1 MRPRI
6 FIHLTY
12 RIYAKPRMSPK
23 NLKHYFVANLIQ
35 RIKQSTRRIHNP
47 SRAENAITL
56 HGQQMKL
63 YIKNQSLCVAVI
75 LLSGNLTATA
85 GTRDCLKQTD
95 KWLASPVGR
104 QHVDNALTYRDANG
118 IWPKNV
124 DTTSQPFGGQP
135 TELKGTFD
143 NGATVNE
150 LRLLARAYTATK
162 QARYQEA
169 FLTGLHCILDT
180 QYPNGGW
187 PQAPQPS
194 GYQKHI
200 TFNDGTMIGLM
211 QILREVFSQKQYA
224 FVNKALRNR
233 CQEAFELAIKC
244 VLACQIKVNGKLTAW
259 CAQHDHKTLVPRG
272 ARSYEHP
279 SISGSESAGITR
291 LLMSIEQPSE
301 AIQTSVRSAVQWFHD
316 SQITGIRV
324 IKTSDGDKQVIPT
337 AHGKPLW
344 ARFYEIG
351 TNRPIFSG
359 RDGIIRYEIS
369 KIEAERR
376 NGYSWYG
383 NAGQRVLDEW
393 QECVWR

>member
-1 MRPRI
+1 MATLVER
-6 FIHLTY
+6 T
-12 RIYAKPRMSPK
+12 
-23 NLKHYFVANLIQ
+23 
-35 RIKQSTRRIHNP
+35 KQLHKR
-47 SRAENAITL
+47 SREEPALTL
-56 HGQQMKL
+56 HVQPMKHS
-63 YIKNQSLCVAVI
+63 IMNQSLCVAVI
-75 LLSGNLTATA
+75 LFSGNLTTTA

-95 KWLASPVGR
+95 KWLTSPVGR
-104 QHVDNALTYRDANG
+104 QHVDNVLTYQDDDG
-118 IWPKNV
+118 SWPKNV
-124 DTTSQPFGGQP
+124 DTTSHPFRGQG

-150 LRLLARAYTATK
+150 LRLLARAYTAT
-162 QARYQEA
+162 QQQRYKVS
-169 FLTGLHCILDT
+169 FLKGLHCILDT
-180 QYPNGGW
+180 QYWNGGW
-187 PQAPQPS
+187 PQAPHPS

-224 FVNKALRNR
+224 FVNKTLRNR
-233 CQEAFELAIKC
+233 CQKAFELAIKC

-301 AIQTSVRSAVQWFHD
+301 SIQESVRSAVQWFQE

-324 IKTSDGDKQVIPT
+324 KKTSDGDKQVIPT
-337 AHGKPLW
+337 AHGEPLW
-344 ARFYEIG
+344 ARFYEID

-359 RDGIIRYEIS
+359 RDGIIRYELS
-369 KIEAERR
+369 KIEPERR

-393 QECVWR
+393 QECAWR